1 MQITNQIVMEFFGDD
16 QVIEQMLNPVNAVFE
31 QIERPVNPDR
41 VNDYE
46 ESDDESDDEE
56 YESDE
61 SDEYDSEDSED
72 ESEDEEEELHQF
84 YRNEAQAM
92 ANDGLF
98 EDLPELVS
106 ESDSDTDVLEDVQLP
121 PRPPVLRRERPSDYV
136 NLFERDPLVLPP
148 PALRRET
155 TADYLSPVRN
165 IEQVT
170 PTAPR
175 ANRRVLRD
183 ITNIRPR
190 RLAFN

>member
-1 MQITNQIVMEFFGDD
+1 MEFFGDD

-72 ESEDEEEELHQF
+72 EEEEIHQF
-84 YRNEAQAM
+84 YREEAQAM
-92 ANDGLF
+92 SSDGLF
-98 EDLPELVS
+98 DDMPELVS
-106 ESDSDTDVLEDVQLP
+106 DSDSDTDVLEDVQLP
-121 PRPPVLRRERPSDYV
+121 PRPPVLRRERPSDYL
-136 NLFERDPLVLPP
+136 NLFDTLVLPP

-155 TADYLSPVRN
+155 TSDYLSPHRQPQ
-165 IEQVT
+165 QVT
-170 PTAPR
+170 PSAPR

>member
-16 QVIEQMLNPVNAVFE
+16 QVIDQMF
-31 QIERPVNPDR
+31 RPVNPDYI
-41 VNDYE
+41 NDYE
-46 ESDDESDDEE
+46 ESDESDDED

-61 SDEYDSEDSED
+61 SDDEHESDEENSDS
-72 ESEDEEEELHQF
+72 EEEELHQF
-84 YRNEAQAM
+84 YRNESQAIM
-92 ANDGLF
+92 NDGLL

-106 ESDSDTDVLEDVQLP
+106 ESNSDTDVLEDVQLP
-121 PRPPVLRRERPSDYV
+121 PRPPVLRRERPSDYL

-155 TADYLSPVRN
+155 TSDYLSPLRQPQ
-165 IEQVT
+165 QVT
-170 PTAPR
+170 PSAPR

>member
-1 MQITNQIVMEFFGDD
+1 MEFFGDD
-16 QVIEQMLNPVNAVFE
+16 QVIEQMF
-31 QIERPVNPDR
+31 RPVNPDYI
-41 VNDYE
+41 NDYE
-46 ESDDESDDEE
+46 ESEESDDED
-56 YESDE
+56 YESD
-61 SDEYDSEDSED
+61 DEYDSDEENSEN
-72 ESEDEEEELHQF
+72 EEEELHQF
-84 YRNEAQAM
+84 YRDEAQAM

-106 ESDSDTDVLEDVQLP
+106 DSDSDTDVLEDVQLP
-121 PRPPVLRRERPSDYV
+121 PRPPVLRRERPSDYI